1 MLAVRSQQEEVTHSD
16 LHWEVS
22 VLSQEKKV
30 YPGLTVLEESATEE
44 LHMWSRHQQM
54 FSVH

>member
-44 LHMWSRHQQM
+44 LHM
-54 FSVH
+54 